1 MVALLSFKVVWVKQ
15 KQGTVNKK
23 TGSLPKRYKGQKL
36 ESTHLFA
43 LIILDWSNVNL
54 LFQTEREKI
63 NTEES

>member
-1 MVALLSFKVVWVKQ
+1 MGKA
-15 KQGTVNKK
+15 K
-23 TGSLPKRYKGQKL
+23 TGNSEKTSSLPKRYKGQKL

-54 LFQTEREKI
+54 LFQTKREKI